1 MGPLT
6 IFHCELLT
14 SRTVF
19 LFVSLVKK
27 IKESGGWK
35 IYAQKNSLIEFI
47 VFMQKKINKK
57 NYARHNSSLKIH
69 NNIIITH
76 NPVEN
81 NTQIKSYIVLR
92 WQNRSKPFMANIE
105 TTREPNGISIKS
117 GMFIIMNLQLMG
129 ILFHKSNTYFCTI
142 IK

>member
-19 LFVSLVKK
+19 YSSLSKK

-47 VFMQKKINKK
+47 VFMQKNQQKEKK
-57 NYARHNSSLKIH
+57 YARHNSSLKIH

-76 NPVEN
+76 NPVDN

-92 WQNRSKPFMANIE
+92 WQNLSKSFMVNIE
-105 TTREPNGISIKS
+105 TTVNQMVYQLNQECLLLWTY
-117 GMFIIMNLQLMG
+117 NLWE
-129 ILFHKSNTYFCTI
+129 FFYKSNTYFCTI